1 MKPMSK
7 KDLLITLLEEAV
19 NKCYENDKTLID
31 RSMEQASV
39 ARIFYYMQR
48 TIDTDNRFEQFREY
62 SLDCEYNKN
71 KQHIKETPRCF
82 KGTRPDMIL
91 HKRWQ
96 GEDDRFCQDN
106 MLIVEFKPRKT
117 TMKRYEQTKQ
127 YIDFIKLEDFTK
139 SEVYHYFLGVFVKL
153 NKNGAQYTFF
163 QNGQETA
170 KEALR
175 DE

>member
-1 MKPMSK
+1 MKPMSR

-48 TIDTDNRFEQFREY
+48 TIDTDDKFKQFREY
-62 SLDCEYNKN
+62 SLDCEYNKD
-71 KQHIKETPRCF
+71 KKKPKITPRCA
-82 KGTRPDMIL
+82 KGTRPDLVL
-91 HKRWQ
+91 HKRWNT
-96 GEDDRFCQDN
+96 EEPYTQDN
-106 MLIVEFKPRKT
+106 ILAVEFKPRRAKYKKFNNT
-117 TMKRYEQTKQ
+117 EKC
-127 YIDFIKLEDFTK
+127 IDFVKLEDFTNMDC
-139 SEVYHYFLGVFVKL
+139 YNYFLGIFVKL
-153 NKNGAQYTFF
+153 NKNKARYTFF